1 MSASK
6 RQQKFARL
14 IQKDLG
20 HIIQK
25 NKMGIFANSFVTVAE
40 VRMSPDLGVAK
51 VYLSMLLVK
60 DKDQMLEKVNLH
72 KNEIRRDLGRMIG
85 KQVRKIPELIFFVDE
100 VEEQATRMDKLIDGL
115 DIPSED
121 APSPES

>member
-14 IQKDLG
+14 IQKDLS

-51 VYLSMLLVK
+51 
-60 DKDQMLEKVNLH
+60 DKDQMLEIVNIH
-72 KNEIRRDLGRMIG
+72 KNEIRRDLGGMIG
-85 KQVRKIPELIFFVDE
+85 KQVRKIPELIFFIDE
-100 VEEQATRMDKLIDGL
+100 IEEHATRMDKLIDDL
-115 DIPSED
+115 DIPGED
-121 APSPES
+121 TPSPES

>member
-14 IQKDLG
+14 IQKDLS

-72 KNEIRRDLGRMIG
+72 KNEIRRDLGGMIG
-85 KQVRKIPELIFFVDE
+85 KQVRKIPELIFFIDE
-100 VEEQATRMDKLIDGL
+100 IEEHATRMDKLIDDL
-115 DIPSED
+115 DIPGED
-121 APSPES
+121 TPSPES